1 MEESGYITIAQR
13 RPPIRTGRKWR
24 VEEAT
29 DEAIS
34 QAKWKEIL
42 GVVQTGR
49 NGIDLKPK
57 KR

>member
-1 MEESGYITIAQR
+1 M
-13 RPPIRTGRKWR
+13 RTGRKWR